1 MKVRRA
7 VIRPPYPELMNGR
20 RQPQMKDIETFTVY
34 DNRTDKIVAR
44 GTYSEVEN
52 YIECEGRY
60 SVISN
65 LNGMNIAEM

>member
-1 MKVRRA
+1 
-7 VIRPPYPELMNGR
+7 
-20 RQPQMKDIETFTVY
+20 MKDVEIFTVY

-44 GTYSEVEN
+44 GTYPEVED

-65 LNGMNIAEM
+65 LNGVNIAEM